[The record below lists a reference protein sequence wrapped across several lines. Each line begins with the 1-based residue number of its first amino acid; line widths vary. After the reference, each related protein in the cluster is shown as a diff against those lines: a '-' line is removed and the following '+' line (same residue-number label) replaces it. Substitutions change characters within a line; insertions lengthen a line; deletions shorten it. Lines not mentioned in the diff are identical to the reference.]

1 MLAGLSMCV
10 VIQATCQEYLMLT
23 AECVGEKSLCRHCHS
38 KEIRHTIIIGS
49 TVILQTM
56 NTDIWIANG
65 TNSKKRWVGGE
76 TFVFLVVK
84 TMKSVSIH
92 CLCMGPEMLLQL

>member
-38 KEIRHTIIIGS
+38 KEIRHTTIIGS
-49 TVILQTM
+49 AVILQTM
-56 NTDIWIANG
+56 NAGIWIANG
-65 TNSKKRWVGGE
+65 TNSKKRWVGGKI
-76 TFVFLVVK
+76 FVFLVVK
-84 TMKSVSIH
+84 TIKPVSIH
-92 CLCMGPEMLLQL
+92 CLYMGPEMLLR

>member
-1 MLAGLSMCV
+1 MLAGLQLTVCV

-23 AECVGEKSLCRHCHS
+23 AGCIGEKSLCRHCHS

-56 NTDIWIANG
+56 NTDIWTANG
-65 TNSKKRWVGGE
+65 WVGGE
-76 TFVFLVVK
+76 TFVVLVVK
-84 TMKSVSIH
+84 TIKSVSIH
-92 CLCMGPEMLLQL
+92 CLYIGSEVLLQL